1 VGIKVVREIWGC
13 RMGKRGNRKGEE
25 QDCVSKRIR
34 SKMISSDQS
43 NSMSP
48 RFRRQNLD
56 TSGKLVGGLE
66 RRRSIPDLGFVV
78 ESLGNVESRRI
89 LCAKHE
95 QEACAKHDYKKLD
108 SRNRSD

>member
-1 VGIKVVREIWGC
+1 
-13 RMGKRGNRKGEE
+13 
-25 QDCVSKRIR
+25 
-34 SKMISSDQS
+34 MISSDQS

-56 TSGKLVGGLE
+56 TSRILVGGLE

-78 ESLGNVESRRI
+78 ESLGSVESRRI
-89 LCAKHE
+89 FCAKHE
-95 QEACAKHDYKKLD
+95 QEACAKHDYKKFD